1 MFKLFSRLKAKAPD
15 PSPQATIPTSLADA
29 RIQKARENRATTLD
43 LSNLGLTELPESV
56 TQLSQLQVLYINDND
71 LTTLPESVAQL
82 SQLDTLYL
90 DGNKLTVF
98 PESLT
103 KLSRL
108 SRLHLNN
115 NQLETL
121 PESIAQLSELQVL
134 YLERNKLTM
143 LPESITQLSQLRWL
157 YLEDNRLATLPES
170 VTQLSRLQALRL
182 SFNQLTTLPE
192 SVAQL
197 SQLQALYLD
206 RNQLTALPEALR
218 KLTRLGGLFLHG
230 NDALGLPAEVLGA
243 EWREGST
250 PAKPAAILD
259 YYFRT
264 RGRPR
269 PLNEAKLI
277 LVGRGAVGK
286 TSIANRL
293 IHDTFEDVKKTEGIR
308 ITEWPLTVG
317 EKRDQVRL
325 NVWDFGGQE
334 IMHATHQFFLTARS
348 LYLLVLSG
356 REGVE
361 DADAEYWL
369 KLIQSFG
376 GGSPVVIVLNK
387 TKEHP
392 FDVNRNALLRKYPFI
407 REFVKTDCEDA
418 TGIEELRRTIERE
431 TDRLEHLRDA
441 FPASWFSI
449 KDRLAGMRR
458 NYLSF
463 EEYRREC
470 AELGEKDP
478 EAQNSLAFHLH
489 NLGIAL
495 NYSEDPRLKETHV
508 LNPHWVTS
516 GIYKILNANR
526 LEKQKGEISLKDLSA
541 ILDLR
546 EYPKKMH
553 GFLLDLMKKFELCF
567 DLEGRDGVY
576 LIPELL
582 DKQQPEEA
590 AEFGPAEC
598 LNFQY
603 HYPVL
608 PEGLLPRFVVRT
620 HVLSDE
626 TQRWRTGVVLKL
638 EDNLALVRAD
648 AQERR
653 VLINIK
659 GSVAG
664 RRRLL
669 SVIRANFDRIH
680 GSIKNL
686 KPAEIVPL
694 PRQPDAHVPYVEL
707 LAWEQSGK
715 REFEKVVDGD
725 IVTLDVQRLL
735 NGVELEG
742 ERASKHRLIASGT
755 LVGTYIE
762 RERAARVFVS
772 YSHRDERQLNEL
784 KTHLSPLERLKLIE
798 TWYDR
803 RIVAGED
810 FGQKVN
816 ENINSADIIL
826 LLISADFIASK
837 YCYEIE
843 MKRALERHE
852 EDETRVVP
860 VIVRDVNWKVIPEL
874 SKLTAVPKDGKPV
887 PKWPTKDEA
896 WRDVSERVQKI
907 LEAMR
912 DADPLRRRAR

>member
-1 MFKLFSRLKAKAPD
+1 MSKRPRPPKAKAID
-15 PSPQATIPTSLADA
+15 PMSRAEA
-29 RIQKARENRATTLD
+29 RIQRLRKNRRTRLD
-43 LSNLGLTELPESV
+43 LSNLGLTELPESIAR
-56 TQLSQLQVLYINDND
+56 LSQLRWLFLDHNR
-71 LTTLPESVAQL
+71 LTTLPESFAQL
-82 SQLDTLYL
+82 SQLQAL
-90 DGNKLTVF
+90 
-98 PESLT
+98 SL
-103 KLSRL
+103 SI
-108 SRLHLNN
+108 
-115 NQLETL
+115 NQ
-121 PESIAQLSELQVL
+121 
-134 YLERNKLTM
+134 
-143 LPESITQLSQLRWL
+143 
-157 YLEDNRLATLPES
+157 LATLPES
-170 VTQLSRLQALRL
+170 VTQLSQLRFLYL
-182 SFNQLTTLPE
+182 SRNELTTLPE

-197 SQLQALYLD
+197 LQLQALSLD
-206 RNQLTALPEALR
+206 DNLLTTLPEALR
-218 KLTRLGGLFLHG
+218 KLTRLEKLYLHG
-230 NDALGLPAEVLGA
+230 NEALGLPAEVLGPT
-243 EWREGST
+243 WREDSAN
-250 PAKPAAILD
+250 PAKPAVILD

-264 RGRPR
+264 RGGEKR

-293 IHDTFEDVKKTEGIR
+293 IHKKFRDEEKTEGIK

-317 EKRDQVRL
+317 EKRDNVRL

-334 IMHATHQFFLTARS
+334 IMHATHQFFLTERS

-376 GGSPVVIVLNK
+376 GNSPVVIVLNK
-387 TKEHP
+387 IKEHP
-392 FDVNRNALLRKYPFI
+392 FDVNRNALQRKYPFI
-407 REFVKTDCEDA
+407 REFIKSDCADA
-418 TGIEELRRTIERE
+418 TGIAELSRIIERE
-431 TDRLEHLRDA
+431 TDNLEHLRDA

-449 KDRLAGMRR
+449 KDKLAGMKR

-463 EEYRREC
+463 EEYREEC
-470 AELGEKDP
+470 ARLGEKD
-478 EAQNSLAFHLH
+478 AQAQESLAFHLH

-495 NYSEDPRLKETHV
+495 NYKDDTRLKDTHV

-526 LEKQKGEISLKDLSA
+526 LEKQKGEISLDDLPS
-541 ILDLR
+541 ILDAQ
-546 EYPKKMH
+546 EYPAEMH

-567 DLEGRDGVY
+567 ALEGKEDIY

-582 DKQQPEEA
+582 DKQQPNEA
-590 AEFGPAEC
+590 DEFDPTEC

-620 HVLSDE
+620 HVLSDD
-626 TQRWRTGVVLKL
+626 TPRWRTGVILKL
-638 EDNLALVRAD
+638 EDNLALVKAD

-659 GSVAG
+659 GPVAG

-686 KPAEIVPL
+686 KPVEIVPL
-694 PRQPDAHVPYVEL
+694 PEQPDAYVPYVEL
-707 LAWEQSGK
+707 LAWEESGK
-715 REFEKVVDGD
+715 REFEKVVDGN
-725 IVTLDVQRLL
+725 IIALNVQQLL

-742 ERASKHRLIASGT
+742 ERASASGGQAGGLFGVMYKVFT
-755 LVGTYIE
+755 GRKEIE

-772 YSHRDERQLNEL
+772 YSHKDERQLNEL

-798 TWYDR
+798 MWYDR

-810 FGQKVN
+810 FGQKIN
-816 ENINSADIIL
+816 ENLESADIIL
-826 LLISADFIASK
+826 LLVSSDFIASN
-837 YCYEIE
+837 YCYEKE
-843 MKRALERHE
+843 MVRALERHDKKE
-852 EDETRVVP
+852 ARVVP
-860 VIVRDVNWKVIPEL
+860 VIVRDVNWRVIPEL
-874 SKLTAVPKDGKPV
+874 SRLTAVPKDGKPV
-887 PKWPTKDEA
+887 PKWPRKDEA
-896 WRDVSERVQKI
+896 WRDVSERVQAM

-912 DADPLRRRAR
+912 DADPLRRRVR

>member
-1 MFKLFSRLKAKAPD
+1 MRNPFHRPKAEAID
-15 PSPQATIPTSLADA
+15 SISIAEA
-29 RIQKARENRATTLD
+29 RIQKALKNRETSLD
-43 LSNLGLTELPESV
+43 LSSLGLTELPES
-56 TQLSQLQVLYINDND
+56 L
-71 LTTLPESVAQL
+71 AQL
-82 SQLDTLYL
+82 SQLKKLYL
-90 DGNKLTVF
+90 YNNQFTSLPESLARLSQLQALNLDDNKLT
-98 PESLT
+98 
-103 KLSRL
+103 
-108 SRLHLNN
+108 
-115 NQLETL
+115 
-121 PESIAQLSELQVL
+121 A
-134 YLERNKLTM
+134 
-143 LPESITQLSQLRWL
+143 
-157 YLEDNRLATLPES
+157 
-170 VTQLSRLQALRL
+170 
-182 SFNQLTTLPE
+182 LPE

-197 SQLQALYLD
+197 SQLQALSLTRNKLTTLPESVIRLSRLRFLYLD
-206 RNQLTALPEALR
+206 RNLMTTLPEALR
-218 KLTRLGGLFLHG
+218 KLTRLERLFLHG
-230 NDALGLPAEVLGA
+230 NEALGLPVEVLGPTWQERPA
-243 EWREGST
+243 P
-250 PAKPAAILD
+250 PAKPATILD
-259 YYFRT
+259 YYFRA
-264 RGRPR
+264 RGSEKR

-286 TSIANRL
+286 TSIVNQL
-293 IHDTFEDVKKTEGIR
+293 IYGTFEGVKKTEGIK

-317 EKRDQVRL
+317 EKKDSVRL

-334 IMHATHQFFLTARS
+334 IMHATHQFFLTERS

-369 KLIQSFG
+369 KLVQSFG
-376 GGSPVVIVLNK
+376 GKSPVVIVLNK
-387 TKEHP
+387 IKEHP

-418 TGIEELRRTIERE
+418 TGIEELRRVVERE
-431 TDRLEHLRDA
+431 TDNLEHLRDA

-449 KDRLAGMRR
+449 KDKLAGMGR

-463 EEYRREC
+463 EEYREEC
-470 AELGEKDP
+470 ARLGEQD
-478 EAQNSLAFHLH
+478 AQAQESLAFHLH

-495 NYSEDPRLKETHV
+495 NYKDDTRLKDTHV

-526 LEKQKGEISLKDLSA
+526 LEKQKGEISLGDLPS
-541 ILDLR
+541 ILDAR
-546 EYPKKMH
+546 EYPAEMH

-567 DLEGRDGVY
+567 GLEGKEGVY

-582 DKQQPEEA
+582 DKQQPLDA
-590 AEFGPAEC
+590 NEFDPAEC

-626 TQRWRTGVVLKL
+626 TPHWRTGVILKL

-659 GSVAG
+659 GPVAG

-669 SVIRANFDRIH
+669 SIVRANFDRIH

-686 KPAEIVPL
+686 KPDEIVPL
-694 PRQPDAHVPYVEL
+694 PEHPDDFVRYVEL
-707 LAWEQSGK
+707 LTWEGGGK
-715 REFEKVVDGD
+715 EEFDKVVDGE
-725 IVTLDVQRLL
+725 IITLDVQRLL
-735 NGVELEG
+735 NGVEAEG
-742 ERASKHRLIASGT
+742 ERASVSSILGARPPRDIG
-755 LVGTYIE
+755 
-762 RERAARVFVS
+762 RRRAARVFVS
-772 YSHRDERQLNEL
+772 YSHKDERQLNEL

-810 FGQKVN
+810 FGQKIN
-816 ENINSADIIL
+816 ENIDSADIIL
-826 LLISADFIASK
+826 LLVSADFIASK

-843 MKRALERHE
+843 MKRALERHAKGE
-852 EDETRVVP
+852 AHVVP
-860 VIVRDVNWKVIPEL
+860 VIIRKVHWKVIPEL
-874 SKLTAVPKDGKPV
+874 SKLEAVPKDGKPV
-887 PKWPTKDEA
+887 RDWPNKDAA
-896 WRDVSERVQKI
+896 WCDVSERVQQM
-907 LEAMR
+907 LEATHA
-912 DADPLRRRAR
+912 ADPLRRVEH